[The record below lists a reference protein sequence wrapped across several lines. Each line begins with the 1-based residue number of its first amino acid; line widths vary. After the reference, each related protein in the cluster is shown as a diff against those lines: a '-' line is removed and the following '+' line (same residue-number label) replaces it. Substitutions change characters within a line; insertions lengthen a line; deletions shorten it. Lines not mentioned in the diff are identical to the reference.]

1 MAPSSSSKRKQPKLD
16 LEEDNDVILDDPV
29 PKPEEPKPKRRQH
42 IAIKPKPSVPQRVR
56 KSTHEPSILTPP
68 VPPQNPPSASS
79 SKGKEQDT
87 PNDATWS
94 LSATVVAHQKKMDS
108 MARAL
113 AELKEQYDLDPNNN
127 SNETTN
133 DYLFN
138 VIESYISV
146 ECCYNNVEDI
156 RAWLESESDLAVKPT
171 PASEAAIEELERLAA
186 GGDQE
191 VDSTTCAICLEEG
204 SMTMSVRLPCK
215 HVFHEGCIVK
225 WLRKSNS
232 CPLCRYEL
240 PVAIDHQLHQELVN
254 SVKDIL
260 QMI

>member
-1 MAPSSSSKRKQPKLD
+1 MADNVGLSDFLD
-16 LEEDNDVILDDPV
+16 I
-29 PKPEEPKPKRRQH
+29 
-42 IAIKPKPSVPQRVR
+42 
-56 KSTHEPSILTPP
+56 HEPTYDQLTL
-68 VPPQNPPSASS
+68 
-79 SKGKEQDT
+79 EF
-87 PNDATWS
+87 
-94 LSATVVAHQKKMDS
+94 LST
-108 MARAL
+108 L
-113 AELKEQYDLDPNNN
+113 NC
-127 SNETTN
+127 
-133 DYLFN
+133 
-138 VIESYISV
+138 

-171 PASEAAIEELERLAA
+171 PATEAAIEELERLAA

-240 PVAIDHQLHQELVN
+240 PVAIDHPIAPGA
-254 SVKDIL
+254 S
-260 QMI
+260 